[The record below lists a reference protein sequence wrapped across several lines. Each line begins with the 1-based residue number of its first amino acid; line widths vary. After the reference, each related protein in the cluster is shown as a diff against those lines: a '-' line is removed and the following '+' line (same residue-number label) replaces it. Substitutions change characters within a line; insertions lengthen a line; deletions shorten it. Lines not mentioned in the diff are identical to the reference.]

1 MGPSALLRKMTPA
14 SVLQPLSYLT
24 IIWATILDY
33 VFYDDLPDLPTV
45 MGALI
50 IAGSGIFTIST
61 ANACGPVGT
70 RRALPSACL
79 SEEHE

>member
-1 MGPSALLRKMTPA
+1 MTPA

-24 IIWATILDY
+24 IIWATILGY

-50 IAGSGIFTIST
+50 IAGSGLYTFHRECVRLGRNEAST
-61 ANACGPVGT
+61 P
-70 RRALPSACL
+70 
-79 SEEHE
+79 

>member
-14 SVLQPLSYLT
+14 SVLKPLNYLT
-24 IIWATILDY
+24 IIGATILDY

-50 IAGSGIFTIST
+50 IVGSGLYTFHRERVRPGRNEASS
-61 ANACGPVGT
+61 P
-70 RRALPSACL
+70 
-79 SEEHE
+79 